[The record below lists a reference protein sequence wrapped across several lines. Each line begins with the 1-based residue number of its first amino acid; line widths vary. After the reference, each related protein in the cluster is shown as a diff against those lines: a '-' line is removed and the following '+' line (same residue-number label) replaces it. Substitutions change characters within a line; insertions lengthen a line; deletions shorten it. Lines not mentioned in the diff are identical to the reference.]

1 MGLLKMRDLEKY
13 QADYVALPFEP
24 QQALYRKRLVVEHL
38 IKHRARRILE
48 VGCGLDPLFTA
59 YTDFD
64 TLHIVEPSAA
74 FHEIAL
80 EKCRGRQGVHLY
92 AGTLEQ
98 NIAALSREHF
108 DFILLSG
115 LLHEVE
121 RPEQILAAV
130 RPHCREHTIVQA
142 IVPNAKSL
150 HRVLALEMGLIGS
163 LYTLSPMQ
171 NALQQ
176 HRTFDLERLASLM
189 TQGGFSVF
197 DSGSFFIKPFTHA
210 QMDELM
216 ASGLVTQQML
226 DGFYAL
232 GRHLPGFGS
241 EIFVNARIRES
252 AASKSGLNRE
262 ST

>member
-1 MGLLKMRDLEKY
+1 MRDLEKY
-13 QADYVALPFEP
+13 QADYAALPFEP

-38 IKHRARRILE
+38 VRHKARRILE
-48 VGCGLDPLFTA
+48 VGCGLDPLFTT

-98 NIAALSREHF
+98 NTAALSSEHF

-121 RPEQILAAV
+121 SPEQVLAAV
-130 RPHCREHTIVQA
+130 HPHCREDTVVQA

-150 HRVLALEMGLIGS
+150 HRVLALEMGLISS
-163 LYTLSPMQ
+163 LYSLSPMQ

-176 HRTFDLERLASLM
+176 HRTFDLERLTSLM
-189 TQGGFSVF
+189 AQGGFSVF

-210 QMDELM
+210 QMDALM
-216 ASGLVTQQML
+216 ASGVVTQQML

-241 EIFVNARIRES
+241 EIFVNARIRGS
-252 AASKSGLNRE
+252 AASQNGSNRE
-262 ST
+262 SK